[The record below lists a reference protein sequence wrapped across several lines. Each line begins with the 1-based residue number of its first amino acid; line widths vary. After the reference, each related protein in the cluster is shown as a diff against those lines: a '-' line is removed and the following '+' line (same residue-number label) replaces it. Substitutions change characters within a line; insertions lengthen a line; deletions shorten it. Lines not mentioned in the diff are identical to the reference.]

1 MSTSSSSS
9 RKQPKR
15 PVGAAVQRW
24 AFSPAAIVFFIG
36 DLVISK
42 AGYRNRKDIGGQEQ
56 DAGQFAIVLGTV
68 LDGVPDPPCWST
80 VLQTGNVAASMLVA
94 VFVSNLPE
102 SIAATTSLRNSG
114 WTNRAVWCLWAGI
127 ALVCGISAAV
137 GYALLDGASPSTLAF
152 MFAFAG
158 GAILTMLS
166 TSMMPEAYEHAG
178 RTVGL
183 PRHSASPWRSG
194 STGCREQRGTP
205 VRSIR
210 KSVDR
215 ASDTVDGWMVSAPS
229 ETRSRRGVSP
239 GASQGASQCASECD
253 GGVTNVTRVGVL
265 GPVRIEVRGVERPI
279 TARRQRAV
287 LACLALHA
295 GEAVSADRLLDDV
308 WGDEQ
313 PDSGVRAVAYQVSKL
328 RSLLEPDRTGEG
340 SLITTTSA
348 GYVLHVESEHV
359 DVNEFD
365 HLVDLRGMPCR
376 RIRPRRRR

>member
-1 MSTSSSSS
+1 VLEAFGWGAFGASSLLLGALIAVWHPPGTVVLGLVMGFGAGVLLSAASFELVEEAAETSGGS
-9 RKQPKR
+9 
-15 PVGAAVQRW
+15 GGTTLGLFAG
-24 AFSPAAIVFFIG
+24 AIVFFIG

-68 LDGVPDPPCWST
+68 LDGVPESAVLGLT

-183 PRHSASPWRSG
+183 A
-194 STGCREQRGTP
+194 TT
-205 VRSIR
+205 
-210 KSVDR
+210 
-215 ASDTVDGWMVSAPS
+215 
-229 ETRSRRGVSP
+229 
-239 GASQGASQCASECD
+239 
-253 GGVTNVTRVGVL
+253 L
-265 GPVRIEVRGVERPI
+265 GF
-279 TARRQRAV
+279 
-287 LACLALHA
+287 
-295 GEAVSADRLLDDV
+295 
-308 WGDEQ
+308 
-313 PDSGVRAVAYQVSKL
+313 AVAFGINWLS
-328 RSLLEPDRTGEG
+328 
-340 SLITTTSA
+340 
-348 GYVLHVESEHV
+348 
-359 DVNEFD
+359 
-365 HLVDLRGMPCR
+365 
-376 RIRPRRRR
+376 